1 VSDSITAATAPDVA
15 HFQQKFLHD
24 SAINEAAF
32 SSSGRF
38 LAAVGGGGMVHVWD
52 LHAAQDDN
60 RPLWLE
66 SIFGLETKSLAIS
79 PSENF
84 LAVATR
90 NYRDAAGLKI
100 YDLRAKREIYALHEV
115 NVGAN
120 VAFSPDGNHLVLVE
134 GGLSPRIFVYDG
146 KVFNLVETID
156 SHMTGSIRDLRISPD
171 NDLFATAGRAPY
183 GVRLWALPKGGKR
196 QDLEFDPAAEAVTAL
211 AFSPEGRFLATAT
224 ATGRVWMWDRSTG
237 HRDESPLMVG
247 HPIKSLSFNPAGDV
261 LAVGLNLGEG
271 RINSIELWSV
281 AERQFIISLDQ
292 HHGAVNALTFS
303 SDGSVL
309 ASAGQDFR
317 LHLWGIL
324 ASHQ

>member
-1 VSDSITAATAPDVA
+1 
-15 HFQQKFLHD
+15 
-24 SAINEAAF
+24 
-32 SSSGRF
+32 
-38 LAAVGGGGMVHVWD
+38 VWD
-52 LHAAQDDN
+52 LHATQDDN

-66 SIFGLETKSLAIS
+66 SIFGLESKSLAIS

-100 YDLRAKREIYALHEV
+100 YDLRAKREVHALREV

-120 VAFSPDGNHLVLVE
+120 VAFSPDGNYLVLVE
-134 GGLSPRIFVYDG
+134 GGLSPRILVYDG
-146 KVFNLVETID
+146 KVFNLIETLD
-156 SHMTGSIRDLRISPD
+156 SYMPGSVRDLRISPD
-171 NDLFATAGRAPY
+171 NDLFATAGRAPF
-183 GVRLWALPKGGKR
+183 GVRLWRLPEGGVR

-224 ATGRVWMWDRSTG
+224 STGRIWFWDRSTG
-237 HRDESPLMVG
+237 KRDETPTVIG
-247 HPIKSLSFNPAGDV
+247 QTIKSICFNPAGDV

-271 RINSIELWSV
+271 WVNPIELWRV
-281 AERQFIISLDQ
+281 AQRERITSLEQ
-292 HHGAVNALTFS
+292 HQDAVNALAFS

-324 ASHQ
+324 R